1 MILADPLA
9 LRIAGIGGQGNILA
23 GLIIANAGVVA
34 GKNVV
39 HTQSYGAQV
48 RGGISYCDVLI
59 CENEIDYPKADH
71 FDIMYFMHSS
81 PLLVY
86 CSALKNNG
94 VILID
99 STFVDSI
106 PHNVL
111 RVTKKIIFKPFTKMA
126 VEKFGTPMVGNMIG
140 LGALARATGI
150 VSKESIVESIKK
162 IVPQRYHKTDIEA
175 IEYGFSIIEKE
186 YKPRTERKTT
196 TVGFE

>member
-1 MILADPLA
+1 
-9 LRIAGIGGQGNILA
+9 
-23 GLIIANAGVVA
+23 
-34 GKNVV
+34 
-39 HTQSYGAQV
+39 
-48 RGGISYCDVLI
+48 
-59 CENEIDYPKADH
+59 
-71 FDIMYFMHSS
+71 MYFMHSS

-150 VSKESIVESIKK
+150 VSKESIVE
-162 IVPQRYHKTDIEA
+162 YHKTDIEA